1 MLRRV
6 ALEAWVK
13 MKEKTSWVAEA
24 GFYLIYGP
32 NIRLERGQLTDSSSQ
47 DVTTSVGI
55 CTLWKIN

>member
-1 MLRRV
+1 
-6 ALEAWVK
+6 

-47 DVTTSVGI
+47 DVTTSVGV